1 MTAGERM
8 FTKNYSLEHEED
20 DDDLAEYYGRAGGSK
35 TKHQT
40 PKSKSKSKSKDKN
53 KDSSKRIQQL
63 EKIYLQRL

>member
-1 MTAGERM
+1 M
-8 FTKNYSLEHEED
+8 EHEEEE
-20 DDDLAEYYGRAGGSK
+20 DDLAEYYGRAAGGSK
-35 TKHQT
+35 TKNQT